1 MTTRA
6 NYAHLNARIESI
18 FRLTLRD
25 FGRVHKLFHYAIYTM
40 KCNRFRVD
48 YEIDI
53 SERFIV
59 SASRFNNCKRKFIV
73 ASFVNSIIE
82 LKLDEN

>member
-25 FGRVHKLFHYAIYTM
+25 FGRVHELFHCAIYTM

-48 YEIDI
+48 YEIDV

-59 SASRFNNCKRKFIV
+59 SASRFNNCERKYTLL
-73 ASFVNSIIE
+73 S
-82 LKLDEN
+82 

>member
-1 MTTRA
+1 MPHCYDYTRELRA
-6 NYAHLNARIESI
+6 LNARIESI

-25 FGRVHKLFHYAIYTM
+25 FGRVHKLFHCDIYTM

-48 YEIDI
+48 YDV

-59 SASRFNNCKRKFIV
+59 SASRFNNLRRKFIR
-73 ASFVNSIIE
+73 FFRE
-82 LKLDEN
+82 FDYRT